1 MKSPYDIIKRP
12 LVTEKTTKGQEKYQT
27 YTFEVD
33 IKANKSQIKQAI
45 ETIFPVKVKKIRTI
59 IMKGKPR
66 RFRFR
71 ISHQSDWK
79 KAMVTL
85 KEGYRIDVI

>member
-12 LVTEKTTKGQEKYQT
+12 LVTEKVTKGEEKHQT

-33 IKANKSQIKQAI
+33 IKANKPEIKRAI
-45 ETIFPVKVKKIRTI
+45 ETIFPVKVKKVRTL

-66 RFRFR
+66 RYRFR

-85 KEGYRIDVI
+85 KEGYRISVI